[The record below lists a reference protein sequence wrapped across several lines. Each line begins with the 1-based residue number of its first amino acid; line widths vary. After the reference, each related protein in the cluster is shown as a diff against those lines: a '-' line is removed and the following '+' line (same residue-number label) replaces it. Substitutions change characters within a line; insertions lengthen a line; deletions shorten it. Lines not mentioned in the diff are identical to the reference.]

1 MSELA
6 TRIKG
11 ALDEYGP
18 VPVDDEH
25 IDGYFHATQSEF
37 VDAVVELLDSGACH
51 TMINNNRV
59 LYLIK

>member
-6 TRIKG
+6 LRIQE

-25 IDGYFHATQSEF
+25 IDGYFHTTEVEF
-37 VDAVVELLDSGACH
+37 IRAASELLDSGSCH
-51 TMINNNRV
+51 PVVNNRV
-59 LYLIK
+59 LYLTK